1 MPRVETVQAL
11 EGERLPS
18 ALGQD
23 VTRPLSAVKGTRGG
37 RFGVLLSGKT
47 YSVGLLMTRLL
58 NVHPDSQEFSCVIAI
73 NTFLLTDVVLQS
85 GNGPLR
91 SKPDA
96 VLIVLP
102 FVAHVAGVSLP
113 ASLAGF
119 EDPALCPF
127 LLRGYCSLLSLSAGG
142 GGSMGALPPRKLLIG
157 LRGWTSIELVHLPS
171 WTIRR

>member
-58 NVHPDSQEFSCVIAI
+58 NVHPDSQEFSA
-73 NTFLLTDVVLQS
+73 
-85 GNGPLR
+85 
-91 SKPDA
+91 
-96 VLIVLP
+96 
-102 FVAHVAGVSLP
+102 
-113 ASLAGF
+113 
-119 EDPALCPF
+119 
-127 LLRGYCSLLSLSAGG
+127 
-142 GGSMGALPPRKLLIG
+142 
-157 LRGWTSIELVHLPS
+157 
-171 WTIRR
+171 